1 MNPAKQFTDRLV
13 SQFWFGRFKVF
24 SQDDSSLLFRDFLL
38 PTAKL
43 RDISLFDRLSD
54 AERKAAYFQQGFVP
68 TCRSLAFGTVSDQP
82 SSGDD
87 LMFWQFPCR
96 TEAVAWRNC
105 QMVAEPLLAGGRLNL
120 YVGLPWATWIDALRK
135 RSLESSLRSP
145 VEHQVG
151 LLSVYY
157 SGLRHALS
165 ELGIELRLHTVC
177 QHIYWQDMVTLW
189 SRLGVTDLWLSHCTR
204 LRQHQ
209 GFDLHPWGLFAVNV
223 EDPERAAGIRRG
235 VDPAERT
242 VLASFVGAHMPH
254 YLNDVRLRL
263 RQFADQDDFVIRVTD
278 KWHFEDVVYGH
289 QMSGRALEDSYKI
302 DNSVLEY
309 NRLLSDSVFALC
321 PSGAGSNTLRLWEA
335 LAVGAVPV
343 LLGEF
348 PQLPQGGSLPPIDW
362 TEIVLFVRD
371 EELAS
376 LPMRLRSMPVSEIR
390 TRSIQGMKAYN
401 LIRDQR
407 CF

>member
-1 MNPAKQFTDRLV
+1 MQLLGKLEN
-13 SQFWFGRFKVF
+13 QFWFGRFKVF
-24 SQDDSSLLFRDFLL
+24 SQNSSSLLFRDFLL
-38 PTAKL
+38 PTAKR
-43 RDISLFDRLSD
+43 RDITLFDHLSEN
-54 AERKAAYFQQGFVP
+54 ERKVAYFQKGFVP
-68 TCRSLAFGTVSDQP
+68 ACRSLAFNEVSDQLL
-82 SSGDD
+82 SGDD

-96 TEAVAWRNC
+96 TEAVAWHNALT
-105 QMVAEPLLAGGRLNL
+105 VVEPPLVGGRLHL

-135 RSLESSLRSP
+135 RSSEPSLRSSINY
-145 VEHQVG
+145 QVG

-177 QHIYWQDMVTLW
+177 QHIYWQDMLTLW
-189 SRLGVTDLWLSHCTR
+189 KRLGVTDLWLSHCPH
-204 LRQHQ
+204 LSQYEA
-209 GFDLHPWGLFAVNV
+209 FELHPWGLFAVNV
-223 EDPERAAGIRRG
+223 EDPERAVGIRRG
-235 VDPAERT
+235 VDPAERK
-242 VLASFVGAHMPH
+242 VLASFAGAYLPH

-263 RQFADQDDFVIRVTD
+263 RQFVDQSDFVIRVTD

-289 QMSGRALEDSYKI
+289 QISGRALDDSYKI
-302 DNSVLEY
+302 DNSVLGY

-348 PQLPQGGSLPPIDW
+348 PQLPQGGSLPSIDW

-371 EELAS
+371 EELSA
-376 LPMRLRSMPVSEIR
+376 LPMRLRSTPLEEIR
-390 TRSIQGMKAYN
+390 SRSAKGMAAYEEV
-401 LIRDQR
+401 RKQR

>member
-1 MNPAKQFTDRLV
+1 VQPLGKLE
-13 SQFWFGRFKVF
+13 SQFWLGRFKVF
-24 SQDDSSLLFRDFLL
+24 RRDNLTLLFRDFLL
-38 PTAKL
+38 PTSKR
-43 RDISLFDRLSD
+43 RDISLFDHLSEE
-54 AERKAAYFQQGFVP
+54 ERKVAYFQKGFVP
-68 TCRSLAFGTVSDQP
+68 ACRSLAFNEVRDRP

-105 QMVAEPLLAGGRLNL
+105 LTVAEPFLLAGRLNL
-120 YVGLPWATWIDALRK
+120 YIGLPWATWIDALRK
-135 RSLESSLRSP
+135 RSLESSLRSA

-157 SGLRHALS
+157 SGLRHVLS

-177 QHIYWQDMVTLW
+177 QHIYWQDMVPLW
-189 SRLGVTDLWLSHCTR
+189 KRLGVTDLWLSHCP
-204 LRQHQ
+204 RQHE
-209 GFDLHPWGLFAVNV
+209 GFELHPWGLFAVNV
-223 EDPERAAGIRRG
+223 EDPERAVGIRRG
-235 VDPAERT
+235 VDPSERK
-242 VLASFVGAHMPH
+242 VLASFVGAYLPH

-263 RQFADQDDFVIRVTD
+263 RQFVDQSDFVIRVTD

-289 QMSGRALEDSYKI
+289 QISGVALDDAYKI

-335 LAVGAVPV
+335 LAIGAVPV

-348 PQLPQGGSLPPIDW
+348 PQLPQGGSLLSIDW
-362 TEIVLFVRD
+362 KEIVLFVRD
-371 EELAS
+371 EDLPS
-376 LPMRLRSMPVSEIR
+376 LPTRLRSMPLEEIR
-390 TRSIQGMKAYN
+390 SRSAKGMAAYQAV
-401 LIRDQR
+401 RMQR